1 MTIGERIKVA
11 RTNAGMTQAD
21 LARIMG
27 VPYQTIGHWERDASS
42 PKYSS
47 LEKVAK
53 ALNISVET
61 LILGNTD
68 SDKSDKDSKDKAMVS
83 AIEKVVKFLGISYD
97 ELLKRANFDPACGV
111 KGNIRFSDDGS
122 AGLTLVQLGPGGR
135 DGVLYLPDSL
145 LLSFARLNRKG
156 VEAVCDVADG
166 LTSIVKYQR
175 EECCSDSLDPE
186 PPESEYDLLERE
198 YRNCTYPVYTPSRD
212 ISVEPFGDD
221 DGDDKSFRP
230 FGD

>member
-1 MTIGERIKVA
+1 MTIGERIKIA

-27 VPYQTIGHWERDASS
+27 VPYQTIGHWEKNASS

-68 SDKSDKDSKDKAMVS
+68 SDKNSKDDAMVS
-83 AIEKVVKFLGISYD
+83 AIEKIVKFLGISYD

-111 KGNIRFSDDGS
+111 KGNIRFSNDGS
-122 AGLTLVQLGPGGR
+122 AGLTLVQLGNGGR

-175 EECCSDSLDPE
+175 EECYSDSLDPE

-198 YRNCTYPVYTPSRD
+198 YRNYNGPVYTPSRD
-212 ISVEPFGDD
+212 ISVEPFGNDA
-221 DGDDKSFRP
+221 GDDKSYRP

>member
-1 MTIGERIKVA
+1 MTIGERIKIA

-21 LARIMG
+21 LAKIMG
-27 VPYQTIGHWERDASS
+27 VPYQTIGHWERNASS

-47 LEKVAK
+47 LEKVAQ
-53 ALNISVET
+53 ALNISIEA
-61 LILGNTD
+61 LILGA
-68 SDKSDKDSKDKAMVS
+68 SDNGKSDNDSKDKAMVS

-97 ELLKRANFDPACGV
+97 ELLERTNFDPVCGT

-122 AGLTLVQLGPGGR
+122 AGLTLVQLGNGGR

-145 LLSFARLNRKG
+145 LLSFAHLNRKG

-175 EECCSDSLDPE
+175 EECYSDPLDPE
-186 PPESEYDLLERE
+186 PPESAYDLLERE
-198 YRNCTYPVYTPSRD
+198 YRNYKGTIYKPSRD
-212 ISVEPFGDD
+212 ISAEPFGND

>member
-1 MTIGERIKVA
+1 MTIGERIKIA

-21 LARIMG
+21 LAKIMG
-27 VPYQTIGHWERDASS
+27 VPYQTIGHWERNVSS

-47 LEKVAK
+47 LEKVAQ
-53 ALNISVET
+53 ALNISIET
-61 LILGNTD
+61 LILGA
-68 SDKSDKDSKDKAMVS
+68 SDNGKSGNDSKDKAMVS

-122 AGLTLVQLGPGGR
+122 AGLTLVQLGNGGR

-145 LLSFARLNRKG
+145 LLSFSHLNRKG

-175 EECCSDSLDPE
+175 EECYSAPLDTE

-198 YRNCTYPVYTPSRD
+198 YRNYNGPVYTPSRD
-212 ISVEPFGDD
+212 ISVEPFGNDA
-221 DGDDKSFRP
+221 GDDKSYRP